1 VISIELKNRHY
12 EILEIVKMQGPI
24 TSENIASL
32 LNVTR
37 SAIRADLNLLTMSG
51 MLEAKP
57 KVGYMYIGSVERQ
70 KIADYLNAVR
80 VGDLKSRPVAIT
92 DTTSVYDAVVTM
104 FLEDVGSI
112 FITNEAKYLSGVIS
126 RKDLLKAAIGG
137 SDIHQIP
144 VGIIMTRMPN
154 VVTVGP
160 ADPVVEA
167 ARKIMEHEIDAL
179 PVVEE
184 IFKDGQIFYRIV
196 GRFSKTNITKLFV
209 DIGNKLGGDWIE

>member
-1 VISIELKNRHY
+1 
-12 EILEIVKMQGPI
+12 
-24 TSENIASL
+24 
-32 LNVTR
+32 
-37 SAIRADLNLLTMSG
+37 
-51 MLEAKP
+51 
-57 KVGYMYIGSVERQ
+57 MYVGSVERQ

-112 FITNEAKYLSGVIS
+112 FITNEARYLSGVIS

-154 VVTVGP
+154 IVTVAP
-160 ADPVVEA
+160 TDPVVEA

-184 IFKDGQIFYRIV
+184 IFKDGQILYRIV

-209 DIGNKLGGDWIE
+209 DIGNKLGGGLD

>member
-1 VISIELKNRHY
+1 MVFIEFKDRHH
-12 EILEIVKMQGPI
+12 EILEIVKKQGPI
-24 TSENIASL
+24 TSERIASL

-37 SAIRADLNLLTMSG
+37 SAIRADLNVLTMSG

-57 KVGYMYIGSVERQ
+57 KVGYIYIGRSERQ
-70 KIADYLNAVR
+70 KISDYLHTVR

-92 DTTSVYDAVVTM
+92 ETTSVYDAVVMM

-112 FITNEAKYLSGVIS
+112 FITNEEHFLTGVVS

-154 VVTVGP
+154 IVTVTTTE
-160 ADPVVEA
+160 PVVEA
-167 ARKIMEHEIDAL
+167 ARKIMEHQIDAL
-179 PVVEE
+179 PVVDELL
-184 IFKDGQIFYRIV
+184 KDGQIKYRVV
-196 GRFSKTNITKLFV
+196 GRLSKTNITRLFV
-209 DIGNKLGGDWIE
+209 DIGNRFGGEIA

>member
-1 VISIELKNRHY
+1 MILIDLKSRHH
-12 EILEIVKMQGPI
+12 EIIEIVKAQGPI
-24 TSENIASL
+24 TSEQIASL

-57 KVGYMYIGSVERQ
+57 KVGYRYVGSVERQ
-70 KIADYLNAVR
+70 KIADYLNAIR
-80 VGDLKSRPVAIT
+80 VGDLKSRPVVIAE
-92 DTTSVYDAVVTM
+92 TTSVYDAVVTM

-112 FITNEAKYLSGVIS
+112 FITNEAQYLTGVIS

-137 SDIHQIP
+137 GDIHQMP

-154 VVTVGP
+154 LITVAP
-160 ADPVVEA
+160 SEPVVEA
-167 ARKIMEHEIDAL
+167 ARKIMDHQIDAL
-179 PVVEE
+179 PVVDE
-184 IFKDGQIFYRIV
+184 IFKEGKLFYRVV

-209 DIGNKLGGDWIE
+209 EIGNKLGGDQFE